1 MPASASLTVLG
12 VDTALRVSGV
22 GVIDASGNRNHVK
35 MAGIVKNPANRL
47 HSACMLNIFDSISEL
62 IEEFK
67 PDAVAV
73 EGVFHFRN
81 SRTAV
86 ILGQARGCVLAAA
99 ARFGVPVYEYSPR
112 RIKQAVVG
120 TGSAGKEQVA
130 HMIMSILG
138 LKELPQSDAADA
150 LAVALCHI
158 HACAHPAIRQQKQI

>member
-1 MPASASLTVLG
+1 MPTAESLTVLG

-22 GVIDASGNRNHVK
+22 GVIEASGSRNHVK
-35 MAGIVKNPANRL
+35 MAGIIRNPAGRL
-47 HSACMLNIFDSISEL
+47 HSACMLHILDSVAEL
-62 IEEFK
+62 VEEFR

-81 SRTAV
+81 SRTAL

-99 ARFGVPVYEYSPR
+99 AKFGVPVYEYSPR

-158 HACAHPAIRQQKQI
+158 HSCAHPAIRQQIQI